1 MIKNN
6 LFIKIYL
13 GFLVTTVIIIT
24 SNIFLDRL
32 TGSGPMIDRLR
43 HHLDRSLS
51 FYSQESVRIYE
62 KEGPQQLLEYLD
74 RVERFSGA
82 KSFLFGSDGTEVT
95 GRDQADGLKEFALK
109 VAKDSDATPRL
120 SEDMLLAAIKAEGK
134 KGTYIFAAKLPRP
147 SSGLPPPGP
156 PLDMKEPPPDKP
168 HLNGPPPDK
177 SGIKDVPPDKRG
189 LPPGPLGLLGPPGPP
204 SDRMQLHFLIR
215 IAIGLAISG
224 VLCLVFARYMTSPIL
239 KLGNAVRQFARG
251 DLSVRVG
258 PQLGGRRDE
267 LSILARDF
275 DNMAERIE
283 SLLNSQRN
291 LLRDVSHE
299 LRSPLARLN
308 VALELCR
315 QGKGTDAGKYL
326 DRISKEADKLN
337 EMIGQILAYN
347 RMDSGASGLKIEK
360 LDLED
365 LIRGIAADAQYEAES
380 RNRQISIR
388 TEPCTIEGDREI
400 LRRAIENVVRNAIN
414 YTSEHSAV
422 EISQKCFFEKDKNCA
437 LITVRDHGDGV
448 PETDLE
454 RIFHPF
460 YRVDA
465 GRGSETGGT
474 GLGLAITES
483 AVRAHNGSI
492 RAHNAPDGGLVIE
505 ITLPL

>member
-1 MIKNN
+1 M
-6 LFIKIYL
+6 
-13 GFLVTTVIIIT
+13 LV
-24 SNIFLDRL
+24 
-32 TGSGPMIDRLR
+32 
-43 HHLDRSLS
+43 
-51 FYSQESVRIYE
+51 
-62 KEGPQQLLEYLD
+62 
-74 RVERFSGA
+74 
-82 KSFLFGSDGTEVT
+82 
-95 GRDQADGLKEFALK
+95 
-109 VAKDSDATPRL
+109 
-120 SEDMLLAAIKAEGK
+120 AAIKTQGK
-134 KGTYIFAAKLPRP
+134 KGTYIFAAKFQRP
-147 SSGLPPPGP
+147 SSGFPPPEP
-156 PLDMKEPPPDKP
+156 PLDMKAPPSDKPRPVGPPPDKP
-168 HLNGPPPDK
+168 AMK
-177 SGIKDVPPDKRG
+177 EFPPDKRG
-189 LPPGPLGLLGPPGPP
+189 LPPGPLGLLGPPGPL
-204 SDRMQLHFLIR
+204 SERMQLHFLIR
-215 IAIGLAISG
+215 IAIALAISG
-224 VLCLVFARYMTSPIL
+224 VLCFVFARYMTSPIL

-326 DRISKEADKLN
+326 DRIAREAEKLN

-360 LDLED
+360 LDLEA

-380 RNRQISIR
+380 RGRQISLT
-388 TEPCTIEGDREI
+388 TEQCTIEGDREI
-400 LRRAIENVVRNAIN
+400 LRRAIENVVRNAIS
-414 YTSEHSAV
+414 YTAGHSAV

-437 LITVRDHGDGV
+437 LITVRDHGPGV
-448 PETDLE
+448 PEKDLE

-483 AVRAHNGSI
+483 AVRAHNGGI
-492 RAHNAPDGGLVIE
+492 RALNAPDGGLVIE